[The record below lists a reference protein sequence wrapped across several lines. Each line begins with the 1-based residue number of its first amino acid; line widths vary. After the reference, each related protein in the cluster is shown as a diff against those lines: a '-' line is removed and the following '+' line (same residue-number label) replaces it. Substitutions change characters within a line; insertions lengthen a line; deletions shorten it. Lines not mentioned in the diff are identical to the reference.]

1 MRHRCRV
8 PSWVQPSWLWCSRP
22 LCRHNQMPLVMALH
36 PQVNPVRE
44 KKLSNVRTT
53 AADEKVF
60 LAPPRVMT
68 LEDAIGA
75 VWLLIGFIAA
85 LCVVLPH
92 VA

>member
-1 MRHRCRV
+1 MTFV
-8 PSWVQPSWLWCSRP
+8 WQPS
-22 LCRHNQMPLVMALH
+22 
-36 PQVNPVRE
+36 QVNPVRE

-75 VWLLIGFIAA
+75 MPMALDIFVAA
-85 LCVVLPH
+85 VCLVLH
-92 VA
+92 AAE

>member
-1 MRHRCRV
+1 M
-8 PSWVQPSWLWCSRP
+8 WQFT
-22 LCRHNQMPLVMALH
+22 
-36 PQVNPVRE
+36 QVNPVRE

-75 VWLLIGFIAA
+75 R
-85 LCVVLPH
+85 
-92 VA
+92 

>member
-1 MRHRCRV
+1 VVVVTAETACKLL
-8 PSWVQPSWLWCSRP
+8 S
-22 LCRHNQMPLVMALH
+22 ALT
-36 PQVNPVRE
+36 PDFTASTLMWQFTQVNPVRE

-75 VWLLIGFIAA
+75 R
-85 LCVVLPH
+85 
-92 VA
+92 